1 VSVAGKRGNASRD
14 GSGDSR
20 LCTTRRGSEVCIDLA
35 KGDVNVRI
43 TLEAEYSLNGFT
55 LLDDSYILREGNEY
69 YLVEEQTGTK
79 KKLEPKELLELVA
92 DDIEEEIREGL
103 IP

>member
-1 VSVAGKRGNASRD
+1 MSVARKRRKASMND
-14 GSGDSR
+14 SGDSR

-35 KGDVNVRI
+35 KGDVSVKI
-43 TLEAEYSLNGFT
+43 TMEAEYSLNGFT
-55 LLDDSYILREGNEY
+55 LSDDSYILREGNEY
-69 YLVEEQTGTK
+69 YLVDKQAGTK
-79 KKLEPKELLELVA
+79 KKLEPKELLELIA